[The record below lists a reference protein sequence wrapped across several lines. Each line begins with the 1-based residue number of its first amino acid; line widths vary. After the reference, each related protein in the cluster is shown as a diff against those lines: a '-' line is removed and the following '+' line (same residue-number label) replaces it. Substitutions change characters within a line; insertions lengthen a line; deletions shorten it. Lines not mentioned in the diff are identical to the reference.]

1 MKRIAASVLVLAALA
16 GCGEEE
22 EPDYLVEYQIGMSSM
37 EVIPPASPNEPLSVR
52 LTGIIGPDSRYAF
65 DHAVIDETAASYEL
79 TLFGVRNEDPDAVF
93 LPVVIEWVGREFLK
107 QPPHASSV
115 EVILHQ
121 PDGSVLKEV
130 VPIPGP

>member
-1 MKRIAASVLVLAALA
+1 
-16 GCGEEE
+16 
-22 EPDYLVEYQIGMSSM
+22 
-37 EVIPPASPNEPLSVR
+37 
-52 LTGIIGPDSRYAF
+52 
-65 DHAVIDETAASYEL
+65 
-79 TLFGVRNEDPDAVF
+79 
-93 LPVVIEWVGREFLK
+93 VVIEWVGREFLK